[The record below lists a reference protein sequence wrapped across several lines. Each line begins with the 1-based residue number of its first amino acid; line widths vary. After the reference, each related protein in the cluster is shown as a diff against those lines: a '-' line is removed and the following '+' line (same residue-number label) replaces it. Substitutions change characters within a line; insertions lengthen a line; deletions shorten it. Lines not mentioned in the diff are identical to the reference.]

1 MRTVDRG
8 CELPHVSPTGRDPHP
23 QLAPTSIAPLQPS
36 CCWPVSGNETAL
48 ETPLTQQQPYWS
60 TAGSEAGTR
69 TQATEAAAAAAA
81 LAPNATLAAVEAAAA
96 AATVTTHTI
105 TAAAARCDDAARQNA
120 TAAAAAVA
128 TAVAAPVANCEAA
141 RRQGLKVAGGAASAD
156 SSANSSASASAISRL
171 GAHGLAHGLWEAGGW
186 SSRGACVADCYSG
199 GHSDGGSDDWNSKAG
214 CGGSSGSSSSS
225 RGCCSSTSSRR
236 SGGCS
241 SSSSSSGGGGSSSRT
256 GDGAADGG
264 GKVTRLCMHGTW
276 ASTDPANAK
285 GRSRSRGRRCRTTH
299 GPADGADGFAPS
311 PSPSPPAAAAPAA
324 AVAAGSAPASATANT
339 PRSGAAQTAPATG
352 LTASTTAT
360 ATDSQ
365 PLPPPRHPQRLPH
378 SDPRPPS
385 SLPSRPHHHSHSRLR
400 LHLHLA
406 LAAALVYGAA
416 AVFSRRTPDHVA
428 EILGNAT
435 LRALYPTH
443 PWSIEVE
450 RSDTPRG
457 PTRSEPPNVPFLA
470 VQTDNDQLSLYD
482 ENLEL
487 DLAPWRRRRN
497 ASELTVAALLQWAAR
512 LPRLASQRVV
522 MIKGGRLALL
532 QQRNGSLLTC
542 ERPCDVVLDELLKEL
557 RTWLSESPSEWPD
570 VVFFLNAADTSLCQ
584 QQRPDDPQIGTEAT
598 AAEARGSSGSGSGR
612 RGGGGGSGGGERG
625 GASGGGGGGGGR
637 RRSKAAIGGCPVPV
651 LSLIKEWDR
660 HKDEDILV
668 PPSLGMRGWG
678 PLHYFPW
685 KQKIDR
691 AVFRGR
697 EYCHTRTYPYA
708 QGTCSRTYMALMT
721 QYNPEWSGLVDVG
734 LVDNYTFALSLS
746 PSRGDL
752 ANKTAK
758 HIAARGFV
766 RASELARF
774 RYVLSLDGITAS
786 SRLARLLALN
796 SVVLKQASP
805 WIEWYYRSLVP
816 GTHYVSIWTHH
827 RSDVLHVLKS
837 LRYKGRYLYDIA
849 THGQAFAYRYLT
861 PNARRLYWL
870 RALREYRQLFSD
882 MDSFLAS
889 QEIPES
895 EPVITGSRKYG
906 S

>member
-1 MRTVDRG
+1 MHN
-8 CELPHVSPTGRDPHP
+8 L
-23 QLAPTSIAPLQPS
+23 
-36 CCWPVSGNETAL
+36 
-48 ETPLTQQQPYWS
+48 
-60 TAGSEAGTR
+60 AGSEAGTR

-264 GKVTRLCMHGTW
+264 GKVTRL
-276 ASTDPANAK
+276 
-285 GRSRSRGRRCRTTH
+285 
-299 GPADGADGFAPS
+299 
-311 PSPSPPAAAAPAA
+311 
-324 AVAAGSAPASATANT
+324 
-339 PRSGAAQTAPATG
+339 
-352 LTASTTAT
+352 
-360 ATDSQ
+360 
-365 PLPPPRHPQRLPH
+365 
-378 SDPRPPS
+378 